1 MSQNKPHPKKLWC
14 RKCRIHPDK
23 GYSAN
28 GESAYVHC
36 GICKHPLY
44 DPIKPSRIPFW
55 VCVSVV
61 QGVMVFYGIIGS
73 NEFMIKSE
81 YEGLLGLWILVSVGM
96 IGVLL
101 IAVLFFVIAIIP
113 REKASAEWL
122 SWALENGYKEDI
134 N

>member
-1 MSQNKPHPKKLWC
+1 
-14 RKCRIHPDK
+14 
-23 GYSAN
+23 
-28 GESAYVHC
+28 
-36 GICKHPLY
+36 
-44 DPIKPSRIPFW
+44 
-55 VCVSVV
+55 
-61 QGVMVFYGIIGS
+61 MVFFGIIGS

-81 YEGLLGLWILVSVGM
+81 YEELLGLWILVSVGM